1 MNLVIVES
9 PAKAKTIAKY
19 LGKDY
24 IVDASRGHILDLPEK
39 SMGVDIDN
47 NYKPE
52 YKPKTKDQKDTIAR
66 LRSAVKKADKVF
78 LATDPDREGEA
89 ISWHLQMA
97 LNLDPDE
104 ANRITFNEI
113 SNKAVNKA
121 VANPTVVNMDLVNAQ
136 QARRVLDRLV
146 GYTLSPVLCKKLN
159 GKLSAG
165 RVQSAALKIVVDRE
179 REISA
184 FVPVEYW
191 TVSAELDKQGKAPAF
206 VANLVEVNGKK
217 IELTNQDSC
226 DSVLAQLEGASYIV
240 DNVKKSVTSS
250 RPQPP
255 FTTSTMQQ
263 DAVNKLRMAS
273 KTTMQIA
280 QQLYEGIDIPG
291 MGHVALV
298 TYIRT
303 DSVRVSS
310 DAIDAARQYITA
322 KYGADYVPET
332 PNFYTTKKK
341 SVQDA
346 HEAIRPINVE
356 LTPEK
361 LKGLLQPNQYKLY
374 KLIYERFLASQST
387 KATYN
392 SVNVSIMANGCK
404 FTATGRTPLF
414 DGYTAIYGDSSKKD
428 DTAKLPVLDN
438 GDILN
443 LCSLNHEQKF
453 TKAPARYTE
462 ASLIKAMEE
471 RGIGRP
477 STYSATIATLYKREY
492 VLLQSKAMH
501 ATELGQLV
509 THYLEE
515 NFDSVV
521 NVEFTADMEDRLDAI
536 EEQSQEW
543 YKVVDGFFKP
553 LKAGVEKA
561 MGSAGLNIPEQATD
575 EICDKCGS
583 PMVLKMGRYGKYL
596 ACSNVGNCVNNKSL
610 KAKTPPQETDQLCEK
625 CGAPMLLREGR
636 NGQFL
641 ACSNY
646 PKCKNTKSTS
656 EPVAK
661 CPKCGKDIIKRLS
674 KRGKAFYGCTG
685 YPDCDFVTWDLPTG
699 QLCPTCSSPLVIKGD
714 SIKCS
719 SKECD

>member
-1 MNLVIVES
+1 
-9 PAKAKTIAKY
+9 
-19 LGKDY
+19 
-24 IVDASRGHILDLPEK
+24 
-39 SMGVDIDN
+39 
-47 NYKPE
+47 
-52 YKPKTKDQKDTIAR
+52 
-66 LRSAVKKADKVF
+66 
-78 LATDPDREGEA
+78 
-89 ISWHLQMA
+89 MA
-97 LNLDPDE
+97 LKLDPNE

-121 VANPTVVNMDLVNAQ
+121 VANPTLVNMDLVNAQ

-146 GYTLSPVLCKKLN
+146 GYTLSPVLCKKLS

-165 RVQSAALKIVVDRE
+165 RVQSAALRIIVDRE
-179 REISA
+179 REIAS

-191 TVSAELDKQGKAPAF
+191 TITANLEKAGAKPNF
-206 VANLVEVNGKK
+206 VANLTEVDGKK
-217 IELTNQDSC
+217 IEIASETSC
-226 DSVLAQLEGASYIV
+226 SSILSQLSGAKYIV

-250 RPQPP
+250 KPQPP

-273 KTTMQIA
+273 RVSMQIA

-303 DSVRVSS
+303 DSVRVSD
-310 DAIDAARQYITA
+310 DAIESARQYIVSH
-322 KYGADYVPET
+322 YGSQYVPDK

-346 HEAIRPINVE
+346 HEAIRPINIE
-356 LTPEK
+356 LTPDK

-392 SVNVSIMANGCK
+392 SVNVSIMANSCK
-404 FTATGRTPLF
+404 FTVTGKTPLF
-414 DGYTAIYGDSSKKD
+414 DGYTAIYGDSRKDKD

-438 GDILN
+438 GDELN
-443 LCSLNHEQKF
+443 LLELCHEQKF

-477 STYSATIATLYKREY
+477 STYSATIATLYKRTY
-492 VLLQSKAMH
+492 VTLENKAMH

-509 THYLEE
+509 TTYLQE
-515 NFDSVV
+515 NFDNIVD
-521 NVEFTADMEDRLDAI
+521 VEFTADMENRLDAI

-543 YKVVDGFFKP
+543 YKVVDSFYKP
-553 LKAGVEKA
+553 LKEGVDKA
-561 MGSAGLNIPEQATD
+561 MGSAGLNIPEEATD
-575 EICDKCGS
+575 QACDKCGS
-583 PMVLKMGRYGKYL
+583 PMVIKMGRYGKYL

-610 KAKTPPQETDQLCEK
+610 KAKVAPKETDQVCEK
-625 CGAPMLLREGR
+625 CGSPMLLREGR
-636 NGQFL
+636 NGEFL

-646 PKCKNTKSTS
+646 PKCKNTKSTNQ
-656 EPVAK
+656 PVAS
-661 CPKCGKDIIKRLS
+661 CPKCGKDIIKRMS
-674 KRGKAFYGCTG
+674 KRGKVFYGCTG

-699 QLCPTCSSPLVIKGD
+699 KLCPTCDSPLVIKGD
-714 SIKCS
+714 NIKCS
-719 SKECD
+719 SRLCDYSVPNPTKGE